1 MKKILRYIGIERIGL
16 LEIVLAMY
24 PILCGYQYGQIP
36 LQLLAL
42 VVLDIIVLLRG
53 QGNRFFKQPNKALLY
68 LAIFVIVHETFLFF
82 TLPNVPSYF
91 VNYYYSFLILFP
103 SILLIGPA
111 VDLEKLIGSINLVAI
126 ICLLGLLYQFPI
138 IISGGVTTPI
148 ALPFLPAL
156 AEGARVYDVLARPSS
171 FFWEPQSYCSFM
183 FVPLFFAL
191 LNRKM
196 VWAII
201 ITVSMFLSGSTTG
214 IVISMFM
221 FLYTTVFSSV
231 KIGNKVFVA
240 ILTVGMIVL
249 LFSSSL
255 FEIGVTK
262 MERTKFDENSRL
274 INGIELVT
282 HMPLGDLIFGGN
294 SATVADYYFSGAA
307 VGADLLEKNNT
318 VFVSTIW
325 MIIVKFGIVG
335 FLFYIWAYIKPI
347 IQRKEIAVYALA
359 LIIMLFSNPDY
370 ITGIFAFEM
379 IVINCFLLNY
389 QNNDQNESLH
399 SYNTLRK

>member
-1 MKKILRYIGIERIGL
+1 MKKILNYIGIERIGF

-36 LQLLAL
+36 LQLLVL
-42 VVLDIIVLLRG
+42 LILDIIVVVKKRG
-53 QGNRFFKQPNKALLY
+53 NVSVKQPNKTILY
-68 LAIFVIVHETFLFF
+68 LAIFVIVHESILFV
-82 TLPNVPSYF
+82 TMPSVPSYF
-91 VNYYYSFLILFP
+91 ISYYFSFIIIFT
-103 SILLIGPA
+103 SILIIGPA
-111 VDLEKLIGSINLVAI
+111 IDFTRFFSSINVVAI

-138 IISGGVTTPI
+138 IISGGDTTPI
-148 ALPFLPAL
+148 ALPFLPTL
-156 AEGARVYDVLARPSS
+156 AEGARVYEALSRPSS
-171 FFWEPQSYCSFM
+171 FFWEPQLYCSFM

-214 IVISMFM
+214 IVISLFM
-221 FLYTTVFSSV
+221 FFFTIVFNSS

-240 ILTVGMIVL
+240 IVTVVL
-249 LFSSSL
+249 IALLLSTNL
-255 FEIGVTK
+255 FEVGVTK
-262 MERTKFDENSRL
+262 MESTKFEENSRL

-282 HMPLGDLIFGGN
+282 HMPLSDLIFGGN

-307 VGADLLEKNNT
+307 EGAILIEKYNS

-335 FLFYIWAYIKPI
+335 LLFYIWAYVKPI
-347 IQRKEIAVYALA
+347 IQRKEITVYSLA
-359 LIIMLFSNPDY
+359 LIIMLFSNPDF

-379 IVINCFLLNY
+379 IVVNCFLLRFQNY
-389 QNNDQNESLH
+389 QNND
-399 SYNTLRK
+399 